1 LTADDLTDELT
12 FLGMRPRSQQR
23 MQLVAP
29 YLAARRERDS
39 LRATLEATYAAGL
52 LSDSDLKNQL
62 EGIEHN
68 NNREDLAVT
77 AARWR
82 KTIKIT
88 ADLEQEYSTLYI
100 GGLITDAELHQNL
113 TGIGL
118 QDDYANAV
126 AAKAEARANANLQKQ
141 TMQEARALARVTA
154 AEARRAAMK
163 RFTSGGSTAV
173 ELTAELIATGLTAIQ
188 TAAWLELAQLQK
200 AGGLRWLYGRQ
211 LSPGD
216 ATLLRQRVAALTDQ
230 FKRLQI
236 DQQQYHD
243 QLAQLGLGPQWVE
256 ALEATAAAAI
266 TPKTKAFALPVKAS

>member
-1 LTADDLTDELT
+1 
-12 FLGMRPRSQQR
+12 
-23 MQLVAP
+23 
-29 YLAARRERDS
+29 
-39 LRATLEATYAAGL
+39 
-52 LSDSDLKNQL
+52 
-62 EGIEHN
+62 
-68 NNREDLAVT
+68 
-77 AARWR
+77 
-82 KTIKIT
+82 
-88 ADLEQEYSTLYI
+88 
-100 GGLITDAELHQNL
+100 
-113 TGIGL
+113 
-118 QDDYANAV
+118 
-126 AAKAEARANANLQKQ
+126 
-141 TMQEARALARVTA
+141 MQEARALARVTA

-236 DQQQYHD
+236 TEQQYHD